1 MTQGKSMRPNGIT
14 LWRQIEQSL
23 SADIV
28 SGRLATDQRLPSSD
42 TLAARFGVNRHT
54 VRKAIARLEAEGLV
68 RIERGRGT
76 YAVVNSLE
84 YNLGPLQ
91 LFEQNLHEQNLVPT
105 RTVLSV
111 LECVPPRE
119 AANALEISSSESAL
133 YVITLGEADGTPVNY
148 GQHYIASSRLPGIAD
163 AFRAFLGK
171 KSQSFSFASL
181 FASCQAHG
189 YRRRNLRIKSR
200 LPSPEEAHH
209 LNIGTGEPVLIT
221 VVTSVGADGM
231 PLTFAEMSFPSDR
244 TELTLNF

>member
-1 MTQGKSMRPNGIT
+1 MRPNEIT
-14 LWRQIEQSL
+14 LWRQIEESL
-23 SADIV
+23 STDIV
-28 SGRLATDQRLPSSD
+28 SGRLATNQRLPSSD
-42 TLAARFGVNRHT
+42 ALAARFGVNRHT

-111 LECVPPRE
+111 LECIPPRE
-119 AANALEISSSESAL
+119 AANALEISSSEHAL
-133 YVITLGEADGTPVNY
+133 SVITLGEADGMPVNY

-171 KSQSFSFASL
+171 KRSELLVRIAFRELPGAWISAAQSSHQEPASE
-181 FASCQAHG
+181 S
-189 YRRRNLRIKSR
+189 RRSS
-200 LPSPEEAHH
+200 SPEYRHRRAGLDHCRDECSGGRH
-209 LNIGTGEPVLIT
+209 
-221 VVTSVGADGM
+221 
-231 PLTFAEMSFPSDR
+231 
-244 TELTLNF
+244 TLDLCGDDLPEQQH